1 MKLPLICAATALL
14 LTGCVQYDW
23 YKDNT
28 TREQKDRQV
37 LSCSADAIRAVPPS
51 YVVTSESSQTTGDNC
66 SPYVQNKCGKR
77 AHSYTNTTYNSTD
90 LNENAR
96 QVVIKDCMYK
106 MGYRQIEI
114 HR

>member
-1 MKLPLICAATALL
+1 MKMMMTCAGLALL

-37 LSCSADAIRAVPPS
+37 LSCTADAIRAVPPS
-51 YVVTSESSQTTGDNC
+51 YVVTSESSQTNASDCDRN
-66 SPYVQNKCGKR
+66 SKKCR
-77 AHSYTNTTYNSTD
+77 SRPLYSTNTSYNSTD
-90 LNENAR
+90 MSAGAR
-96 QVVIKDCMYK
+96 DIVVKDCMYK
-106 MGYRQIEI
+106 MGYREIQI